1 MESSHFQVIICV
13 ACLTEK
19 LYGISGLAIKYVHD
33 INHFLGLNGNVKKFL
48 NGKFHGCRF

>member
-19 LYGISGLAIKYVHD
+19 LYGISGLANMFMIKSL
-33 INHFLGLNGNVKKFL
+33 LGFEW
-48 NGKFHGCRF
+48 